1 MIKRY
6 ISKIM
11 DYEVDLQERM
21 FRLISGIGIIALIL
35 MVVVSLIS
43 GENIENLIVLFVC
56 LVYVITVVSNSLAKK
71 RIERG
76 AVLIA
81 LFLLIL
87 CPVNFF
93 TAGGMEGGTPLWF
106 GFFFVYI
113 SLTLHGTGRRI
124 LYVISIIATFACYYI
139 AYFNPEFV
147 IQHTKPVA
155 YLDSAITTVVVG
167 SLTSFMIWFQ
177 NHIYREEN
185 RITQKQKQEIEELN
199 EAENHFFSSMS
210 HEIRTPIN
218 TIIGLNE
225 MNLRSAVTE
234 EVVENSRNIQGASKM
249 LLTLINDIL
258 DMSRLESGRMEII
271 NVSYETGV
279 FFSDII
285 NMIWIKAQEKGLEFH
300 LDIDASMPSQLYGDE
315 VRIKQVL
322 INLLNNAVKYTRQ
335 GSITLSVRCERKSL
349 NRVCV
354 YYSVEDTGEGIKQ
367 EDIPTLFSV
376 FKRVEEEKNRH
387 IEGTGLGLS
396 IVKQLVNLMGGEVTV
411 NSVYTKGSTFLVT
424 LEQGIVDE
432 RALGTFTLDSRV
444 RMENHKQYK
453 QSFEAPKAHL
463 LIVDDN
469 EMNLVVAK
477 KLLRD
482 TRIQIDTASGGEEC
496 LKLTLNR
503 HYDGI
508 LMDHLMPG
516 MDGIEC
522 LHAIRAQ
529 TAGMCRDVPVI
540 ALTAN
545 AGSENQLLYKNEGF
559 KGYLPKPV
567 NGALLEAAVM
577 NILPQELVIL
587 GEEPVQADIGKDVIV
602 FDEKTR
608 DLLMITTDSVSDLP
622 AELMEQMGIC
632 VCPSYILTEKGRFV
646 CGRELDTDGLLNHME
661 QGGECVS
668 QAPQVEDYVN
678 FFAEKL
684 TEAQNIIHIA
694 MAKDTGEEYGY
705 AKEAAKSF
713 ENVTVLDSGCL
724 TSGQGLLA
732 LFAANMALH
741 NAPLE
746 EIVEQVQEFR
756 NRISCSFIV
765 SNTGRLYL
773 AGRISKKIHT
783 LSETMMMHPLITLRK
798 SKMTVSKL
806 FTGSFAHVTGRYI
819 RSTFKHPEN
828 IDKRILFITYV
839 GMDRQSLENIQKTIQ
854 KYCSFERVYLLQAS
868 SSIASNCGAGTLALT
883 FIRKAKG

>member
-6 ISKIM
+6 VSKIM
-11 DYEVDLQERM
+11 DYGVDLQERI
-21 FRLISGIGIIALIL
+21 FRLISGIGMIALVL

-43 GENIENLIVLFVC
+43 GENIENLIVLFAC
-56 LVYVITVVSNSLAKK
+56 LAYVILVVSSSLAQKQ
-71 RIERG
+71 IERG

-81 LFLLIL
+81 LFLLIM

-113 SLTLHGTGRRI
+113 SLILNGACRRI
-124 LYVISIIATFACYYI
+124 FFITSIITTFACYYI
-139 AYFNPEFV
+139 AYIYPELV
-147 IQHTKPVA
+147 IRHTKTVA

-177 NHIYREEN
+177 NHIYKEEN
-185 RITQKQKQEIEELN
+185 RITQKQKQEIEQLN

-225 MNLRSAVTE
+225 MNLRSDISG
-234 EVVENSRNIQGASKM
+234 EVAENSRNIQGASKM

-285 NMIWIKAQEKGLEFH
+285 NMIWIKAREKGLEFH
-300 LDIDASMPSQLYGDE
+300 LDIDASMPSQLCGDE

-349 NRVCV
+349 NRICV

-367 EDIPTLFSV
+367 EDIPSLFSV

-432 RALGTFTLDSRV
+432 RALGPFTLDSRV
-444 RMENHKQYK
+444 RTENSKQYK

-529 TAGMCRDVPVI
+529 TAGLCRDVPVI

-577 NILPQELVIL
+577 NILPQELVIV
-587 GEEPVQADIGKDVIV
+587 GEEPAQTDIGKDVIV

-694 MAKDTGEEYGY
+694 MAKDAGEEYEY
-705 AKEAAKSF
+705 AKEAARSF

-724 TSGQGLLA
+724 TSGQGLVA
-732 LFAANMALH
+732 LYAANMAVH
-741 NAPLE
+741 NAPLG
-746 EIVEQVQEFR
+746 EIVEQVQEFK

-773 AGRISKKIHT
+773 AGRIPKNIHI
-783 LSETMMMHPLITLRK
+783 LSETMMMHPVITLRK
-798 SKMTVSKL
+798 SRMTVSTL
-806 FTGSFAHVTGRYI
+806 FTGSFVHVTGRYI
-819 RSTFKHPEN
+819 RRVFKHPEN

-839 GMDRQSLENIQKTIQ
+839 GMDSQSLENIQQTIQ

-883 FIRKAKG
+883 FIRKVKG